1 MTQNPKFKYEDWGL
15 TFKSTTSIKTSLKH
29 MWLSLGQEAFVGS
42 DAPDSPVVSMEG
54 ERSSICKYLK
64 GNRPLVLT
72 DFLVIYISEAHS
84 TDGWAFINNFDI
96 NEHQNLE
103 ERLSAAQILVQKE
116 PLCPVVVDEMKNA
129 AAIKYGAMPERLYVL
144 QAGKIVFKGQ
154 LGPWGYNPQ
163 EVRSLLEKMK

>member
-1 MTQNPKFKYEDWGL
+1 MKTWGL
-15 TFKSTTSIKTSLKH
+15 TFKSTTYIKTSLKH

-54 ERSSICKYLK
+54 EESSICKYLK
-64 GNRPLVLT
+64 
-72 DFLVIYISEAHS
+72 
-84 TDGWAFINNFDI
+84 DGWAFINNFDI
-96 NEHQNLE
+96 NQHQNLE

-154 LGPWGYNPQ
+154 LGPWGYNLQ
-163 EVRSLLEKMK
+163 EVRLLLEKMK